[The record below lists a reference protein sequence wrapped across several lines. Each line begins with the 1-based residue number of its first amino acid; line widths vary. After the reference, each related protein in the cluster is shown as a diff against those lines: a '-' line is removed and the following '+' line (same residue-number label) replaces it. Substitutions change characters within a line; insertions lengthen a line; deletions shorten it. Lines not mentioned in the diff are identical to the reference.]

1 MKTLGRPEKV
11 KTAGLDVDRAT
22 PPDNTGTG
30 RRTGRKAKAMLVM
43 ADVAVIAVAILLT
56 SVVAVGI
63 YGWSVNAAIR
73 YAGVG
78 LVSLA
83 VWPFLFMRQRM
94 YAARFVTR
102 LFDEI
107 RRASTAV
114 ALGAVALVLAGW
126 ALDVYVSRVWTAT
139 FAVLAMMLITGE
151 RFMARS
157 YFRKRRES
165 GRSLRRVVIV
175 GTNAEAR
182 DLFRSLGD
190 PSLGYRVV
198 GFVATDEHA
207 PADIAGLPVRKDP
220 TNLVEIARALGAHGV
235 VVATTAMELGLS
247 RPLLRELLDDGL
259 HVELTSGLS
268 DVTPERMTIHPLGR
282 HPVVYLEPTRRTGW
296 RAVAKRS
303 FDIAVALVVLIVASP
318 LILAAAIAIKVT
330 SAGPVFFRQERIG
343 RDGDSFWVLKLRTMV
358 VDAEERLAELLEQNE
373 SDGPLFKVREDPR
386 ITRAGRYLRKLS
398 IDELPQLWNVVRGDM
413 SLVGPRPA
421 LPREVAG
428 WTEELFDRLR
438 VRPGITGMWQVSGR
452 SGSGFEEYQRLD
464 LFYVDNWS
472 ILIDLGILAR
482 TVPTV
487 LSGRGAY

>member
-1 MKTLGRPEKV
+1 
-11 KTAGLDVDRAT
+11 
-22 PPDNTGTG
+22 
-30 RRTGRKAKAMLVM
+30 M
-43 ADVAVIAVAILLT
+43 ADVAVIALAILLT

-63 YGWSVNAAIR
+63 YGWSVNAAVR

-126 ALDVYVSRVWTAT
+126 VLDVYVSRVWTAT

-151 RFMARS
+151 RFVARS

-190 PSLGYRVV
+190 PALGYRVV
-198 GFVATDEHA
+198 GFVATDDH
-207 PADIAGLPVRKDP
+207 PPTDIAGVPVRKDP
-220 TNLVEIARALGAHGV
+220 TNMVEIARALGADGV

-282 HPVVYLEPTRRTGW
+282 HPVVYLEPTRRNGW

-303 FDIAVALVVLIVASP
+303 FDIAVALVALIVASP
-318 LILAAAIAIKVT
+318 LILASRHRHQVDVAGTGVLPSGAHRPRRRVLLGPQAAHDGRRCRGATGRAPRPEREPTARCSRSVRTRGSPGSGAT
-330 SAGPVFFRQERIG
+330 SASSR
-343 RDGDSFWVLKLRTMV
+343 S
-358 VDAEERLAELLEQNE
+358 
-373 SDGPLFKVREDPR
+373 
-386 ITRAGRYLRKLS
+386 
-398 IDELPQLWNVVRGDM
+398 M
-413 SLVGPRPA
+413 SCPS
-421 LPREVAG
+421 
-428 WTEELFDRLR
+428 
-438 VRPGITGMWQVSGR
+438 SGT
-452 SGSGFEEYQRLD
+452 SC
-464 LFYVDNWS
+464 
-472 ILIDLGILAR
+472 
-482 TVPTV
+482 
-487 LSGRGAY
+487 GAT